1 MKSSNRRKIISAL
14 GTARIAPYLAAAGG
28 NEKKA
33 LSLYRWSVE
42 LTASIQETLG
52 LTEVF
57 LRNAIDEQLQEWN
70 NAEQG
75 YQTSWLLHDPASPL
89 RSLTKSKRIEAV
101 RRASKSAQR
110 RPANHFRYGQQV
122 THDDVLAHTM
132 FGMWKDILPNHAPN
146 ADQDKTENKNRM
158 RLWKGAVINAFPHIV
173 DLDGEKTYWRVAHL
187 HELRN
192 RVSHMDSVLNVD
204 VLDIVNDAFDL
215 VSSIDPDLAI
225 WLTGTSTVHAAY
237 DRRPK

>member
-42 LTASIQETLG
+42 LAASTQEMLG

-57 LRNAIDEQLQEWN
+57 LRNAIDAQLQIWN
-70 NAEQG
+70 NTEKG

-89 RSLTKSKRIEAV
+89 RSLTEGKR
-101 RRASKSAQR
+101 KSALNLATKSARR
-110 RPANHFRYGQQV
+110 RPANHFRHGQQV

-132 FGMWKDILPNHAPN
+132 FGMWKDILPNHAPD
-146 ADQDKTENKNRM
+146 ADPLKTENRNRM
-158 RLWKGAVINAFPHIV
+158 TLWTGAVINAFPHIE
-173 DLDGEKTYWRVAHL
+173 DLNGEKTYWRVAHL

-204 VLDIVNDAFDL
+204 VLDIVNDAFEL
-215 VSSIDPDLAI
+215 VGSIDPDLAI
-225 WLTGTSTVHAAY
+225 WLTGTSTVHA
-237 DRRPK
+237 